1 MELSAAVLAPV
12 AAGAL
17 LYIIDMLLP
26 DSRLA
31 QVACAVAGIVVAHAL
46 LTPVLGWLS
55 GADGQKYE
63 DAYLSAQQVLFAPA
77 KDVGG
82 MSDLYNEDTPAD

>member
-1 MELSAAVLAPV
+1 MELSAVVLAPV

-31 QVACAVAGIVVAHAL
+31 QVASAVAGIVVLRVLAGVSMIDL
-46 LTPVLGWLS
+46 L
-55 GADGQKYE
+55 A
-63 DAYLSAQQVLFAPA
+63 A
-77 KDVGG
+77 
-82 MSDLYNEDTPAD
+82 

>member
-1 MELSAAVLAPV
+1 MELSALVVAPG

-31 QVACAVAGIVVAHAL
+31 QVASAVAGIVVVHAL
-46 LTPVLGWLS
+46 LTPVLGWLA
-55 GADGQKYE
+55 GADMVASD
-63 DAYLSAQQVLFAPA
+63 DAYLNAQQVLTAPA
-77 KDVGG
+77 QEVRTD
-82 MSDLYNEDTPAD
+82 DLGDFYYYKEP

>member
-1 MELSAAVLAPV
+1 MELSAVVLAPV

-31 QVACAVAGIVVAHAL
+31 QVASAVAGIVVVHAL
-46 LTPVLGWLS
+46 LTPVLGWLAS
-55 GADGQKYE
+55 ADMVASD
-63 DAYLSAQQVLFAPA
+63 DAYLNAQQVLTAPA
-77 KDVGG
+77 QEVRTD
-82 MSDLYNEDTPAD
+82 DLGDFYYYKEP

>member
-1 MELSAAVLAPV
+1 MELSAVVLAPV

-31 QVACAVAGIVVAHAL
+31 QVASAVAGIVVVHAL
-46 LTPVLGWLS
+46 LTPVLGWLAS
-55 GADGQKYE
+55 ADMVASD
-63 DAYLSAQQVLFAPA
+63 DAYLNAQQVLTAPA
-77 KDVGG
+77 QEVWID
-82 MSDLYNEDTPAD
+82 DLGDFYYYKEP